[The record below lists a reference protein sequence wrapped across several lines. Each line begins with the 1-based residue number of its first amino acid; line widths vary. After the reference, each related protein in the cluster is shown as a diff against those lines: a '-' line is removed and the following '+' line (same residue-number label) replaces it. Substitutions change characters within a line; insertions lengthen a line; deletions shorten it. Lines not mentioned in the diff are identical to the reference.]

1 MMMMAMTMPALHI
14 SNCPSLTIR
23 LFIIICTETV
33 KDRESTISPL
43 LLPCHVRKPPMVKKL
58 ICQSVNYVPTLKV
71 DILEL
76 QPNYILTPNHSRNTL
91 AHILYPFGNSDYV
104 KNLNRK
110 KSWNFITSCT
120 RMNTADITGEDPN
133 NWDARSIRVFIH
145 WLLAILDWNWKSPTS
160 RIFRSWNDNE
170 WGKPRKNCK
179 FE

>member
-1 MMMMAMTMPALHI
+1 M
-14 SNCPSLTIR
+14 
-23 LFIIICTETV
+23 
-33 KDRESTISPL
+33 
-43 LLPCHVRKPPMVKKL
+43 PCHVRKPPMVKKK

-170 WGKPRKNCK
+170 RGKPWKNCK
-179 FE
+179 SEEHSQLSISEGISYMCLVAIGHLSTLLVNFVKDTKSLGA